1 MARKLI
7 DLVELR
13 QQIKNGYYRV
23 YTSTYA
29 NIRWI
34 YIEDMEN
41 GECVRIGEVEADG

>member
-13 QQIKNGYYRV
+13 KQIKDGWYRV
-23 YTSTYA
+23 YTSEYA

-34 YIEDMEN
+34 YIEDVEN
-41 GECVRIGEVEADG
+41 GECVRIGQVE